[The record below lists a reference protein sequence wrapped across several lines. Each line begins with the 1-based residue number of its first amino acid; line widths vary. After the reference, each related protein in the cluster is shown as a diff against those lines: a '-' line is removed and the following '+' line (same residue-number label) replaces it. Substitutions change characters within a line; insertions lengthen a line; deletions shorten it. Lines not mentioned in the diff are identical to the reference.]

1 MSTFECPVVRV
12 SIEKHPD
19 ADRLDIATVGGYK
32 CIVGRDQFKTGDLA
46 VYVPEQ
52 SVLPEWLLKTLGFWD
67 DLNGKGKL
75 NGSRGNRVR
84 AMKLRG
90 ILSQG
95 LLMGFDYQN
104 PDRVAHLPAPGE
116 HPELGLGYDMT
127 PFPEL
132 AESQD
137 FAEYLGITKYEP
149 VIPARFAGRAA
160 GADFDATISYDFENI
175 KKRPDLFDDGMDVV
189 ITEKLHGT
197 LLMVGLV
204 PKSIWEGKPWAD
216 KCPSFG
222 DYKGVVS
229 SKGNAK
235 NGILLDPADEA
246 NLYVSKA
253 RDLWSLMY
261 ENILEGECESGKPV
275 YLFGEIYGEGV
286 QDLGYG
292 ETTANFRAFDLY
304 VGTRTDGYYATPVHF
319 ELYCH
324 NACID
329 TVPHLY
335 TGPYSEAIVAALTA
349 GNTTVRFL
357 GHSPIKQIREGVVIC
372 ANWSDDSHHPRY
384 GRRKAK
390 SVSAAYLLR
399 KGEVTEFQ

>member
-52 SVLPEWLLKTLGFWD
+52 SVLPEWLLKTLVFWD

-235 NGILLDPADEA
+235 NGILLDPADET
-246 NLYVSKA
+246 NLYVSEA
-253 RDLWSLMY
+253 RDLWDCMY
-261 ENILEGECESGKPV
+261 HIELSDGSPRGGEPIF
-275 YLFGEIYGEGV
+275 LFGEIFGQGV

-292 ETTANFRAFDLY
+292 ETLPAFRAFDVY
-304 VGTRTDGYYATPVHF
+304 VGKRDEGAYLNPAQLT
-319 ELYCH
+319 EYCFGVI
-324 NACID
+324 NV
-329 TVPHLY
+329 VPRLY
-335 TGPYSEAIVAALTA
+335 TGPYSLAKVLELTD
-349 GNTTVRFL
+349 GDTTL
-357 GHSPIKQIREGVVIC
+357 GVKQIREGVVIC
-372 ANWSDDSHHPRY
+372 AADGSSHKRY

-390 SVSAAYLLR
+390 SISAAYLLR